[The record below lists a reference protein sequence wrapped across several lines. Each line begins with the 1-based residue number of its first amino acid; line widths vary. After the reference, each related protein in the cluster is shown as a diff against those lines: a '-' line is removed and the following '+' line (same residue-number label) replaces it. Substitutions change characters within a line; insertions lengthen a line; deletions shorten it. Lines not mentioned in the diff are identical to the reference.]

1 MSLNEVDRATLV
13 KLEYDK
19 ALRFLKQADKNFAEC
34 EWEIAANRYY
44 YACFHA
50 VQALFVKNGI
60 ESHKHAG
67 LLRLFGQHFIQTGII
82 DKPLG
87 SFLNRMEQLR
97 TKADYNVVFTVTKEE
112 LETMVEPS
120 HTLIDSIA
128 DLLNDN

>member
-1 MSLNEVDRATLV
+1 M
-13 KLEYDK
+13 
-19 ALRFLKQADKNFAEC
+19 
-34 EWEIAANRYY
+34 
-44 YACFHA
+44 
-50 VQALFVKNGI
+50 
-60 ESHKHAG
+60 
-67 LLRLFGQHFIQTGII
+67 GII

-97 TKADYNVVFTVTKEE
+97 TKADYNVIFTVTKEE